1 MSEPAEIDIL
11 EGKVRRVEVRMS
23 DRELRLIDASAE
35 KTGLNRSE
43 YLRLRGLK
51 RVYTKVKPLPSP
63 DYENLMLNY
72 RELRAQGNN
81 LNQMTKAIHLA
92 KFTGGSVVIDRSE
105 LRAAVEAN
113 DRATQ
118 AILKTVK

>member
-1 MSEPAEIDIL
+1 MSEAVKIDPL
-11 EGKVRRVEVRMS
+11 EGKFRRVEVRIS
-23 DRELRLIDASAE
+23 DRELRLIDASAK
-35 KTGLNRSE
+35 KTGLTRSE
-43 YLRLRGLK
+43 YLRVRGLK

-92 KFTGGSVVIDRSE
+92 KFTGGSVVIDESE

-113 DRATQ
+113 NRATQ
-118 AILKTVK
+118 AILKVVK

>member
-1 MSEPAEIDIL
+1 MSEAVKIDPL
-11 EGKVRRVEVRMS
+11 EGKFRRVEVRIS
-23 DRELRLIDASAE
+23 DRELRLIDASAK
-35 KTGLNRSE
+35 KTGLTRSE
-43 YLRLRGLK
+43 YLRVRGLK

-92 KFTGGSVVIDRSE
+92 KFTGGSIVINESE

-113 DRATQ
+113 NRATQ

>member
-1 MSEPAEIDIL
+1 MSEAAKVDIL
-11 EGKVRRVEVRMS
+11 EGKFRRVEVRMS
-23 DRELRLIDASAE
+23 DRELRLIDAAAQ

-43 YLRLRGLK
+43 YLRVRGLK
-51 RVYTKVKPLPSP
+51 RVYTKVQPLPSP

-81 LNQMTKAIHLA
+81 LNQITKAIHLA
-92 KFTGGSVVIDRSE
+92 KFTGQAIDSTE

-113 DRATQ
+113 NRATQ
-118 AILKTVK
+118 AILATLT

>member
-1 MSEPAEIDIL
+1 MSEAAKVDIL
-11 EGKVRRVEVRMS
+11 EGKFRRVEVRMS
-23 DRELRLIDASAE
+23 DRELRLIDAAAQ

-43 YLRLRGLK
+43 YLRVRGLK

-81 LNQMTKAIHLA
+81 LNQITKAIHTA
-92 KFTGGSVVIDRSE
+92 KFTGQSISIDSTE

-113 DRATQ
+113 NRATQ
-118 AILKTVK
+118 AILATLP

>member
-1 MSEPAEIDIL
+1 MSETVKIDPL
-11 EGKVRRVEVRMS
+11 EGKFRRVEVRIS
-23 DRELRLIDASAE
+23 DRELRLIDASAK
-35 KTGLNRSE
+35 KTGLTRSE
-43 YLRLRGLK
+43 YLRVRGLK

-113 DRATQ
+113 NRATQ

>member
-1 MSEPAEIDIL
+1 MSEAVKIDPL
-11 EGKVRRVEVRMS
+11 EGKFRRVEVRIS
-23 DRELRLIDASAE
+23 DRELRLIDASAK
-35 KTGLNRSE
+35 KTGLTRSE
-43 YLRLRGLK
+43 YLRVRGLK
-51 RVYTKVKPLPSP
+51 RVYTKVKPLASP

-113 DRATQ
+113 NRATQ